1 MCYGRTGKHVMWY
14 FEEWS
19 VLSAKRIIT
28 QGHKGCFRYMS
39 EKFHT
44 REHTRKVCSLSPRNR
59 QPEQWFVTG
68 GTAGRLRITVP
79 TAPISRPVISTFLNP
94 WKSSWLASDLQH
106 MPTSSKLQSP
116 KMDFF
121 YARIR
126 FCLSAR
132 VRQMLKVNGA
142 YVEVDAVHLL
152 AMFSHVDIETRLK
165 FSTSDMCL
173 NPLAPDFFFYFSTL
187 CI

>member
-1 MCYGRTGKHVMWY
+1 MCYGRTGKHVTWY

-44 REHTRKVCSLSPRNR
+44 WEHNAKGLLSVAAKQTTGAAIRNAGR
-59 QPEQWFVTG
+59 
-68 GTAGRLRITVP
+68 AGRLRITVL
-79 TAPISRPVISTFLNP
+79 TDPISRPVIYTFLNP

-106 MPTSSKLQSP
+106 MPTSSTLRSP

-126 FCLSAR
+126 LCLSES
-132 VRQMLKVNGA
+132 VQQVLK
-142 YVEVDAVHLL
+142 
-152 AMFSHVDIETRLK
+152 SQW
-165 FSTSDMCL
+165 CL
-173 NPLAPDFFFYFSTL
+173 CGGPMRSI
-187 CI
+187 C